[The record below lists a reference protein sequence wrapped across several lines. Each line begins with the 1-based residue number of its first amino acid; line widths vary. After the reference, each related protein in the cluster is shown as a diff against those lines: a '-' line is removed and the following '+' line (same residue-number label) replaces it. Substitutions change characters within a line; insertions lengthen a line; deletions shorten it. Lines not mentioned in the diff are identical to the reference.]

1 MRRPIAVSIALLG
14 ALLSV
19 VAVASAGSIAPSYV
33 SASVSPRHK
42 LQAPYKSTVT
52 GAVHYR
58 KCPHGTTKHNY
69 CTDIPPG
76 RVCTGTVTLHVRLGP
91 DPLLADAKHTIR
103 TARGKLSKR
112 CTYSI
117 RTTLPAADLTATS
130 RYRPHQK
137 GAYVFVSFL
146 VRFNGN
152 KVLAARRARR
162 QNVVAKL
169 TQP

>member
-1 MRRPIAVSIALLG
+1 MRKPIAVSMALLG
-14 ALLSV
+14 AMLGV

-42 LQAPYKSTVT
+42 LGAPYMSTVT
-52 GAVHYR
+52 GTVHYR

-69 CTDIPPG
+69 CTDIPRG
-76 RVCTGTVTLHVRLGP
+76 RVCKGTVTLRVRLGP
-91 DPLLADAKHTIR
+91 DPLLADAKQTIQ
-103 TARGKLSKR
+103 TATGKVHR
-112 CTYSI
+112 HCTYSI
-117 RTTLPAADLTATS
+117 TATLPAADLTAIT
-130 RYRPHQK
+130 RYRPHQR
-137 GAYVFVSFL
+137 GAYVYVSFL

-152 KVLAARRARR
+152 RVLSARRARK